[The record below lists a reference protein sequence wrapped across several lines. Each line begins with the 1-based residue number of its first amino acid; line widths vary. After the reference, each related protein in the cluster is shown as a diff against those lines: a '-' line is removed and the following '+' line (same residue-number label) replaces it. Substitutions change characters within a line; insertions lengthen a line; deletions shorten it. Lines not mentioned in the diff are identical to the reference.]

1 LGLHCYH
8 CQARIAA
15 GSGSDLP
22 ALMLGRKMADG
33 TVPTADKD
41 KDKDNDNRKI
51 KVAAEA
57 VFVVS
62 HSLS

>member
-15 GSGSDLP
+15 GIGSDLP
-22 ALMLGRKMADG
+22 ALMLGRKMADN
-33 TVPTADKD
+33 TVPTA
-41 KDKDNDNRKI
+41 DKDNDNRKI